1 MSHFSFKFQH
11 FSLILKLQQNGIFW
25 NQNVMKNV
33 ATFSVLNALKV
44 SKNCILE
51 AEDGQKTSIMNIQ
64 LLLIFAGLPTKDYN
78 RE

>member
-1 MSHFSFKFQH
+1 
-11 FSLILKLQQNGIFW
+11 
-25 NQNVMKNV
+25 MKNV